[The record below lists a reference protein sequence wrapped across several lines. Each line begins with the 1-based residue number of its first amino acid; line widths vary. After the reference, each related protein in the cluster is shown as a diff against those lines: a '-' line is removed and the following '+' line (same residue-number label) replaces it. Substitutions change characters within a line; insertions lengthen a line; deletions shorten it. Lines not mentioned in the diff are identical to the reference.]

1 MEYPYCESSGAQTA
15 SAVIKAAE
23 GQLFGLL
30 VQTDGT
36 NAVTITVYDNPAAAA
51 GKQLI
56 PTLVIPTSATD
67 RQRLIILPVPILAK
81 LGIYVSGSVAAGAF
95 SYVALF
101 K

>member
-1 MEYPYCESSGAQTA
+1 MEYPYCESSGNQTA

-23 GQLFGLL
+23 GQLFGLI

-36 NAVTITVYDNPAAAA
+36 NAVTITAYDNPAAAS

-56 PTLVIPTSATD
+56 PTLVIPTSSID
-67 RQRLIILPVPILAK
+67 RQRLIILPVPILARS
-81 LGIYVSGSVAAGAF
+81 GIYVSAATAGAV